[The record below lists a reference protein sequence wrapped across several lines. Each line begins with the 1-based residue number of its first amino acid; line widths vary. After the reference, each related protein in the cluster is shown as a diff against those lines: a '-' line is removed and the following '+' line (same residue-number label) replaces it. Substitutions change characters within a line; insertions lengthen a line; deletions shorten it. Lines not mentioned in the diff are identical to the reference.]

1 MQPNKTL
8 TLVVSLVIGVVLVAG
23 VVTPLIANSIDDLE
37 DTGSTLVNEDY
48 MTRLS
53 KVTDPSVTIEL
64 SRGEPLE
71 GMPFGAIESVSVN
84 DQTFLVEDMLSTFRN
99 DPLFTEDGERYGV
112 IKPALFASNTCM
124 ISLEIENEHTASD
137 KPEIWGTSYGL
148 GFAGV
153 GAEDSLLDSTFTL
166 MLCDR
171 VVISSDM
178 TVSFYYDPDLDPEL
192 LPDSNPQVFNVAPS
206 SEYYII
212 SNDGDFVSMVCVDF
226 STSEEYPAPMSQIY
240 TDDPPVILF
249 YNSLEGNFGT
259 VCIND
264 LWAELGIDGYVSRM
278 AVVPDVVIEDNLLK
292 KAEYTAANYG
302 SGLYYTCIVPY
313 EIQSSEGGSGPLAS
327 MLTIVPLLLMVTLV
341 IGAISL
347 IRTKL

>member
-23 VVTPLIANSIDDLE
+23 VVTPIIANSINDLE
-37 DTGSTLVNEDY
+37 ENGSTLVNENY

-71 GMPFGAIESVSVN
+71 GMPIGAIESVSVN
-84 DQTFLVEDMLSTFRN
+84 GQTFLVEDMLSTFSN
-99 DPLFTEDGERYGV
+99 DPLFTEDRERYSYV
-112 IKPALFASNTCM
+112 SPALFASDTCV
-124 ISLEIENEHTASD
+124 ISLIIESKVSAPDN
-137 KPEIWGTSYGL
+137 PEIWGTSYGL

-153 GAEDSLLDSTFTL
+153 NAEDSLLDSTFNI
-166 MLCDR
+166 MPCDS

-178 TVSFYYDPDLDPEL
+178 TVSFYYDPNLDSEM
-192 LPDSNPQVFNVAPS
+192 LPDPNPQVFNVAPS

-212 SNDGDFVSMVCVDF
+212 SDDGDFVSMSCVDF
-226 STSEEYPAPMSQIY
+226 TEHGDYPAPMPQIY
-240 TDDPPVILF
+240 TDDTPVILF
-249 YNSLEGNFGT
+249 VNAPNGNFGT

-264 LWAELGIDGYVSRM
+264 LYYMLEIDSNVRRGT
-278 AVVPDVVIEDNLLK
+278 AVLDVVIEDNLLK
-292 KAEYTAANYG
+292 KAGYTASVWTDSYE
-302 SGLYYTCIVPY
+302 TCIVPY
-313 EIQSSEGGSGPLAS
+313 EIQSSEGGGSGPLAS

-341 IGAISL
+341 IGAISF
-347 IRTKL
+347 IRAKM